1 MINKIRRGLFIGR
14 FQPLHIG
21 HLAVIEEMDR
31 NPDLDE
37 MIIGIGSYQYDYKHK
52 KPDMNIT
59 DNPFTGEERYEM
71 IEQVAKKRIEK
82 KTHIIPIPDIHNYLK
97 WAGYVKELMPEFQ
110 VVYSGNTVVKKLF
123 EEQGYKVTSISKIDV
138 SSTTIRSMIANDEER
153 WRTLVPEEI
162 AGYIMKINGAERI
175 KTLFRNKEKLRVPS
189 PTADIIIKCYK
200 NVEGGLEEKNFRGI
214 VLVDRKYFPLGW
226 ALPGGFIE
234 YGETARAAAAREA
247 FEETSLEIEIERL
260 LGEYS
265 DPNRDCRK
273 HVISLC
279 YIAHA
284 FGIPKAGDDA
294 KDARIFKIDEIK
306 EFIEKNSLC
315 FDHSKILQDYLN
327 LENVN
332 DIYSDENR
340 REKT

>member
-1 MINKIRRGLFIGR
+1 MINKIKRGLFIGR

-37 MIIGIGSYQYDYKHK
+37 LIIGIGSYQYDYIHK

-59 DNPFTGEERYEM
+59 DNPFTGEERCKM
-71 IEQVAKKRIEK
+71 IEQVTKNHIEK
-82 KTHIIPIPDIHNYLK
+82 KTHIIPIPDIHNYPR
-97 WAGYVKELMPEFQ
+97 WADHVKGLMPEFH
-110 VVYSGNTVVKKLF
+110 VVYSGNTIVKKLF
-123 EEQGYKVTSISKIDV
+123 EEQGYKVISISKIDV
-138 SSTTIRSMIANDEER
+138 SSTTIRSMIVNDEEK
-153 WRTLVPEEI
+153 WKTLVPEEI

-175 KTLFRNKEKLRVPS
+175 KTLFREKERLRGPS

-200 NVEGGLEEKNFRGI
+200 NAEGGLEEKNFSGI
-214 VLVDRKYFPLGW
+214 VLVDRKYFPFGR

-265 DPNRDCRK
+265 DPERDCRR
-273 HVISLC
+273 HTILIC

-294 KDARIFKIDEIK
+294 KDARVFSVDEIK
-306 EFIEKNSLC
+306 KLVGEKSLC